1 MENIYFI
8 ILSIVIIIYIL
19 ISVRKNKL
27 SIKTSF
33 LWIMASI
40 HWRYKNMGLPDM
52 FTVIYTDEMIN
63 KWLGVKSQPSEE
75 KKNDYSEVKNND

>member
-1 MENIYFI
+1 
-8 ILSIVIIIYIL
+8 
-19 ISVRKNKL
+19 
-27 SIKTSF
+27 
-33 LWIMASI
+33 
-40 HWRYKNMGLPDM
+40 MGLPDM